1 MDSIFMNSAISKTPD
16 PHRLSLNFSDKI
28 DLNCCPIKTQ
38 HILYMEIHNQSYENN
53 RFKISGP
60 TWNEKFEL
68 PDDSYSVSNIQG
80 YFEYIIKIHE
90 MFTEIPL

>member
-1 MDSIFMNSAISKTPD
+1 
-16 PHRLSLNFSDKI
+16 
-28 DLNCCPIKTQ
+28 
-38 HILYMEIHNQSYENN
+38 MEIHKKSYENN
-53 RFKISGP
+53 RFKIPGP

-80 YFEYIIKIHE
+80 CFKYIIKIHE